1 MENYSFYL
9 FSKLF
14 DAIIGHEYEYDLMY
28 RDIKNLYTFYQMS
41 YYNDMDQDE
50 YSCMYLFFIDNGDS
64 IKNQDYLLDIAQ
76 LNK

>member
-14 DAIIGHEYEYDLMY
+14 DAIIGHEYEYDLMFG
-28 RDIKNLYTFYQMS
+28 DIQNLYTFYQMS
-41 YYNDMDQDE
+41 SYSDMDKGE
-50 YSCMYLFFIDNGDS
+50 YTCMHLFFIDNRDY
-64 IKNQDYLLDIAQ
+64 IKSQDYLLDIAQ